1 MSPNL
6 YKGQLIIFYVLLT
19 RRAARSYERKR
30 GKSLLPYKEKA
41 GSDEQNC
48 IIYYNVG
55 IEVLQRLSVTA
66 PSQRKLG
73 ISMEW
78 PNPSP

>member
-19 RRAARSYERKR
+19 RRAARSYERKS

-41 GSDEQNC
+41 GSDDIEC
-48 IIYYNVG
+48 IEYYYNVQ
-55 IEVLQRLSVTA
+55 IALL
-66 PSQRKLG
+66 
-73 ISMEW
+73 
-78 PNPSP
+78 